1 MPPCHHFHIPRA
13 LRGGTPTRI
22 HETTQ
27 RSDANHPG
35 SGSAPPALNA
45 PVGVRAPATSV
56 RAPGAG
62 GDASPAGVGWG
73 CGSRKGARPP
83 GSRLAVMLPV
93 GDPPLPGSPASQAG
107 KAAFRARVR
116 EGRAAEGA
124 GNGGW
129 VGVRWPAA
137 RRAGRGRASLP
148 QAPTAALL
156 APRTDSRRPC
166 CAVTSGRPGTSACEP
181 WRPALPQPPAGD
193 IWRSRASVDRS
204 GSPLEWAELGRAAR
218 MLHRGP
224 SRPCLP
230 L

>member
-1 MPPCHHFHIPRA
+1 MPPCHHFHISRA
-13 LRGGTPTRI
+13 LRGGTATRI

-35 SGSAPPALNA
+35 SGSAPPPVLNA

-62 GDASPAGVGWG
+62 GDASPAGAWWG

-93 GDPPLPGSPASQAG
+93 GGPPLPGSPAGQGG

-181 WRPALPQPPAGD
+181 WRPA
-193 IWRSRASVDRS
+193 RSPSPRQGTS
-204 GSPLEWAELGRAAR
+204 GGRAPRLTAR
-218 MLHRGP
+218 DP
-224 SRPCLP
+224 P